1 MSRERG
7 KYVNDFKILTSKSFA
22 YRTNIKKFGIKL
34 AIFSKRNQELQN
46 KTSVPLCCNEDS
58 ILDVDKFECK
68 DQEGNYVGPHT
79 TDCGGAYLCDHRS
92 MLKNKVV
99 KFHNDSMP
107 NDMPNDVVCV
117 RYSQISIPIFILIIS
132 SVQ

>member
-1 MSRERG
+1 M
-7 KYVNDFKILTSKSFA
+7 
-22 YRTNIKKFGIKL
+22 
-34 AIFSKRNQELQN
+34 QN
-46 KTSVPLCCNEDS
+46 KTSSPLCCNVDS

-99 KFHNDSMP
+99 KFHNDSIP
-107 NDMPNDVVCV
+107 NNMPNDVVCV
-117 RYSQISIPIFILIIS
+117 RYRQYRHLTIYVATYLPIFILMIS

>member
-1 MSRERG
+1 M
-7 KYVNDFKILTSKSFA
+7 
-22 YRTNIKKFGIKL
+22 
-34 AIFSKRNQELQN
+34 QN
-46 KTSVPLCCNEDS
+46 KTSSPLCCNVDS

-99 KFHNDSMP
+99 KFHNDSIP
-107 NDMPNDVVCV
+107 NNMPNDVVCV
-117 RYSQISIPIFILIIS
+117 RYRHLSIYEARYLPIFILMIS